1 MLCVVTVT
9 RVASSFPV
17 ARRSHDC
24 RASPLLLSVPIV
36 SVMYLR
42 PKHRPFLARNP
53 PGRSSLSL
61 SSVVL
66 PRRGARPRPRRC
78 GARLQP
84 RSPRA
89 VAVSPRPLLVA
100 RSRWRC
106 WFLER
111 PVSAL
116 PSSPSTSVACTAA
129 SRALDG
135 TKTNL
140 RVRVVAWRSHQLAAV
155 IEAMSVPLCPGAAHA
170 AVGDDVSITSET
182 LRWASLV
189 HLAIL
194 SQSQSSVG
202 RRRYE
207 RRRKRRSGSSQR
219 FEDEVQGQIANQDFE
234 EEYYEEEE
242 YDAEDV
248 N

>member
-116 PSSPSTSVACTAA
+116 PSSPSASVACTAA
-129 SRALDG
+129 SRALEG

-140 RVRVVAWRSHQLAAV
+140 RVRVVAWR
-155 IEAMSVPLCPGAAHA
+155 LCPPPPCFSPSLCSPHYSLSIGPHRPILLAQVTPAGGRHRSYVRAA
-170 AVGDDVSITSET
+170 
-182 LRWASLV
+182 
-189 HLAIL
+189 L
-194 SQSQSSVG
+194 S
-202 RRRYE
+202 RRRARCC
-207 RRRKRRSGSSQR
+207 RRRRLHH
-219 FEDEVQGQIANQDFE
+219 V
-234 EEYYEEEE
+234 
-242 YDAEDV
+242 
-248 N
+248 